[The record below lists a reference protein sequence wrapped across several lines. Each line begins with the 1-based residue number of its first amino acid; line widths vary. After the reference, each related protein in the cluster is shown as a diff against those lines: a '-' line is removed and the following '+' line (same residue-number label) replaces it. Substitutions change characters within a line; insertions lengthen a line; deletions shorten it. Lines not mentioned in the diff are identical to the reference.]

1 MDVKKILVSVYDPC
15 ATGHRVVFDLG
26 PEGSYAVHK
35 ETGEKT
41 EFERT
46 GRTWDMVMKQVPF
59 KEMKSAAEGKSN
71 SLTPLHGLVAKR
83 P

>member
-1 MDVKKILVSVYDPC
+1 MCIRDSYDLC
-15 ATGHRVVFDLG
+15 ATGHRVIFDLG
-26 PEGSYAVHK
+26 PEGSYAIHK

-46 GRTWDMVMKQVPF
+46 GRTWDMVMKLVPVN
-59 KEMKSAAEGKSN
+59 EMKSAAKTERN
-71 SLTPLHGLVAKR
+71 ALTPLQGQVRR